1 MQLSA
6 KFKKPTI
13 VARLNEEGFIRG
25 SARGLNES
33 ELSDFKTFLTDSGYF
48 EYALGHANA
57 FGCSINNKYL
67 SDFHNYANDKLKDI
81 DFGENV
87 YDVNFISS
95 ANNKELE
102 KIINDLGSYPQLWGQ
117 HNSEPLIYIKDINL
131 APNDIQ
137 IIGKNKDTVKF
148 EKFGITY
155 IQFHA
160 KQLIEDL
167 ANFSDIK
174 MEVVGRANINEWM
187 GRETPQIFI
196 EGYEVSDGT
205 YSF

>member
-6 KFKKPTI
+6 RFKKPTI
-13 VARLNEEGFIRG
+13 VARLNEEGYIRG

-33 ELSDFKTFLTDSGYF
+33 ELSDFKAFLSDSGYF
-48 EYALGHANA
+48 EYTLGHPNA
-57 FGCSINNKYL
+57 FGCSINNRYL
-67 SDFHNYANDKLKDI
+67 SDFHDYANEKLKDVN
-81 DFGENV
+81 FGENV
-87 YDVNFISS
+87 YDVNFIFS
-95 ANNKELE
+95 ANDKNLE
-102 KIINDLGSYPQLWGQ
+102 EAVKDLGAYPELWGQ
-117 HNSEPLIYIKDINL
+117 HNPEPMIYIKDINL
-131 APNDIQ
+131 SPSDIQ